1 MCKFYSAI
9 VLRNGDLIHNP
20 FTTSHE
26 DLIEENNIKDKGL
39 DFFVKVEY
47 SPKNDNLSDIKEY
60 ELNVDENSVPEWF
73 EEYRVDIENKLYHI
87 VGNMIITTNQQMICG
102 RAIILT
108 GDIIIQRLKHCLVYE
123 MRENSQVDEIREN
136 SQVNKMWGNSK
147 VNKMWDNSQVNEM
160 RENSQVNEMGGN
172 SQVYKMR
179 ENSKVNKM
187 RYNSKVNEMWE
198 NSQVDEMRY
207 NSQVNEMGGNSK
219 VNKMRDNSQ
228 VNEMGGN
235 SQVNEMWGNSKKPE
249 K

>member
-60 ELNVDENSVPEWF
+60 KLNVDENSVPEWF

-87 VGNMIITTNQQMICG
+87 VENMIITTNQQMICG

-123 MRENSQVDEIREN
+123 MWGNSQVKEMRGN
-136 SQVNKMWGNSK
+136 SQVN
-147 VNKMWDNSQVNEM
+147 VMWDNSQVNVMWGNSQVNDMRGNSQVKEM
-160 RENSQVNEMGGN
+160 RENSQV
-172 SQVYKMR
+172 K
-179 ENSKVNKM
+179 
-187 RYNSKVNEMWE
+187 
-198 NSQVDEMRY
+198 
-207 NSQVNEMGGNSK
+207 
-219 VNKMRDNSQ
+219 
-228 VNEMGGN
+228 
-235 SQVNEMWGNSKKPE
+235 EMWGNSKKPE